1 MAHGTRVHER
11 GGKGG
16 EVTIT
21 LPGPP
26 VAYAVE
32 PARLVAWLVGRGY
45 ALTTRRPDEPTWLV
59 YQNQERRFVLLPN
72 PSEWEAGEYA
82 VALAESVGEAA
93 ETAGMAA
100 RDLAA
105 QLGPEGPAL
114 QWAHASAD
122 TRRQAID
129 DIAGFAVSLRGS
141 AERSRSH
148 GRPADALAH
157 EGRAMGLEAA
167 AAVLRGGG
175 R

>member
-1 MAHGTRVHER
+1 MTTPIH
-11 GGKGG
+11 
-16 EVTIT
+16 IT

-26 VAYAVE
+26 VTYAVE

-45 ALTTRRPDEPTWLV
+45 ALTTSHPNEPAWLA
-59 YQNQERRFVLLPN
+59 YQNEHRTGVLLPN

-114 QWAHASAD
+114 QWAHANAD
-122 TRRQAID
+122 TRAPVLALLDGHARSERRVA
-129 DIAGFAVSLRGS
+129 AGWR
-141 AERSRSH
+141 
-148 GRPADALAH
+148 ADGQPTAALAA

-167 AAVLRGGG
+167 AAVLRGGQRG
-175 R
+175 